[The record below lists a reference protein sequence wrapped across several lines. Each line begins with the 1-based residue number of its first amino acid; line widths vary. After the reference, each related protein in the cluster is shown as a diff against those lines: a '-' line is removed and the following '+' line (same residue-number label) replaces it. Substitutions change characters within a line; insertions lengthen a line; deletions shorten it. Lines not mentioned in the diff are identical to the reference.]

1 MRQSGAVRQYGG
13 GVNSADILADPL
25 LALCRDAAHIATAR
39 MRYWRGQL
47 SAADVEAKGERNNL
61 VTAADAE
68 IEALVRWYLA
78 TRRPGDAMIGE
89 EDAAALPVT
98 EVAGGEQIAAGL
110 CVPPADGAA
119 AGPQPLDWHVDPIDG
134 TVNFVRGIEDYS
146 FSIGV
151 RIPDPGDPDAADPGT
166 WLAGLVAAPELG
178 KVFLARRGLGAW
190 MFAGQVSDLQAISGD
205 SGGQPAPEVP
215 LTSLRGRR
223 PGQRGRLVAT
233 GFGYGRAQR
242 DQQFA
247 VLPEIMEHFDDMRR
261 AGSAAIDLCQAAAGR
276 VDVYYE
282 RRLGLYDYAA
292 GALIAEEAGLHVYR
306 PSHHHGTGDG
316 SDLCIAAGSLEDLE
330 RIAAIHRRQRAAQH

>member
-1 MRQSGAVRQYGG
+1 MD
-13 GVNSADILADPL
+13 SADILADPL

-39 MRYWRGQL
+39 MRHWRRQL

-98 EVAGGEQIAAGL
+98 GVAGGEQIAAGL

-119 AGPQPLDWHVDPIDG
+119 AGPQSLDWHVDPIDG

-151 RIPDPGDPDAADPGT
+151 RTPDPGDPDAADPDT
-166 WLAGLVAAPELG
+166 WLAGLVAGPELG
-178 KVFLARRGLGAW
+178 KVFLARRGRGAW

-215 LTSLRGRR
+215 LTRLRGRR

>member
-1 MRQSGAVRQYGG
+1 MRQYGG
-13 GVNSADILADPL
+13 GVDSADILADPL

-39 MRYWRGQL
+39 MRHWRRQL

-98 EVAGGEQIAAGL
+98 GVAGGEQIAAGL

-119 AGPQPLDWHVDPIDG
+119 AGPQSLDWHVDPIDG

-151 RIPDPGDPDAADPGT
+151 RTPDPGDPDAADPDT
-166 WLAGLVAAPELG
+166 WLAGLVAGPELG
-178 KVFLARRGLGAW
+178 KVFLARRGRGAW

-215 LTSLRGRR
+215 LTRLRGRR

>member
-1 MRQSGAVRQYGG
+1 MRRYGG
-13 GVNSADILADPL
+13 GVDSADILADPL

-39 MRYWRGQL
+39 MRHWRRQL
-47 SAADVEAKGERNNL
+47 SASDVEAKGDRNNL

-68 IEALVRWYLA
+68 IEALVRWFLA

-110 CVPPADGAA
+110 CVPSAGGAA
-119 AGPQPLDWHVDPIDG
+119 AGPQPLEWHVDPIDG
-134 TVNFVRGIEDYS
+134 TVNFVRGIEDYA

-151 RIPDPGDPDAADPGT
+151 RIPGPGDPDAADPAT

-178 KVFLARRGLGAW
+178 KVFLARRGQGAW
-190 MFAGQVSDLQAISGD
+190 MFAGQVSDLQAVSDD
-205 SGGQPAPEVP
+205 SGGQPGLEVS
-215 LTSLRGRR
+215 LTRLAGRS

-247 VLPEIMEHFDDMRR
+247 VLPAIMEHFDDVRR

-276 VDVYYE
+276 VDAYYE

-292 GALIAEEAGLHVYR
+292 GALIAEEAGLHVLR
-306 PSHHHGTGDG
+306 PTHRYGTGDG
-316 SDLCIAAGSLEDLE
+316 SDLCLAAGCLADFE
-330 RIAAIHRRQRAAQH
+330 RIAAIHREQRSVEHG

>member
-1 MRQSGAVRQYGG
+1 MRRYGG
-13 GVNSADILADPL
+13 GVDSADILADPL

-39 MRYWRGQL
+39 MRHWRQEL
-47 SAADVEAKGERNNL
+47 SAADVEAKGDRNNL

-98 EVAGGEQIAAGL
+98 EVADGEQIAAGL
-110 CVPPADGAA
+110 CVPSAAGAA
-119 AGPQPLDWHVDPIDG
+119 AGDQPLDWHVDPIDG
-134 TVNFVRGIEDYS
+134 TVNFVRGIEDYA

-151 RIPDPGDPDAADPGT
+151 RIPDPGDLDATGPDT

-178 KVFLARRGLGAW
+178 KVFLARRGQGAW
-190 MFAGQVSDLQAISGD
+190 MFEGQVSDLQPVSDD
-205 SGGQPAPEVP
+205 SGGLSAPEVA
-215 LTSLRGRR
+215 LTRLQGRN

-233 GFGYGRAQR
+233 GFGYARAQR
-242 DQQFA
+242 DEQFA
-247 VLPEIMEHFDDMRR
+247 VLPEVMEGFDDMRR

-292 GALIAEEAGLHVYR
+292 GALIAEEAGLHVRR

-316 SDLCIAAGSLEDLE
+316 SDLCIAAGSLEDVE
-330 RIAAIHRRQRAAQH
+330 RIEAIHRQQRTGQP